1 MSLVYKNSISSI
13 ENYNNSLK
21 EDYIKI
27 INRYNKLIT
36 EYLKHC
42 YDNMFIQNEEYKKYI
57 VYQGI
62 LTITHVFKML
72 LVYTKN
78 IELTYFNCQKA
89 YVYYIEFIGQISE
102 DNHSFLQ
109 LNSKDATLFVYKK
122 TIFEINNDIK
132 KNYKSDE
139 DTKKIINKTDLV
151 IDIYNEIIN
160 KILTNNN
167 FSDIIKIVNIDFQK
181 ILQKVIKS
189 YIEVND
195 IKILNRIFNFVINF
209 KEKNILENLEL
220 FIKKIKKKDSNNNI
234 NIDLQIINHQ
244 NEKNIIPNEFIS
256 NIFNK

>member
-1 MSLVYKNSISSI
+1 MSLLYKNCISSI
-13 ENYNNSLK
+13 ENYNNTLK
-21 EDYIKI
+21 EDYIKV

-42 YDNMFIQNEEYKKYI
+42 YDNMLIQNEEYKKYI

-62 LTITHVFKML
+62 STITHVFKML

-89 YVYYIEFIGQISE
+89 FVYYIEFIGQITE

-122 TIFEINNDIK
+122 TIFEINNDVK

-139 DTKKIINKTDLV
+139 DTKKILVKTDIL
-151 IDIYNEIIN
+151 IEIYNEIIN
-160 KILTNNN
+160 KILSNNYL
-167 FSDIIKIVNIDFQK
+167 SDIIKIVNVDFQK
-181 ILQKVIKS
+181 ILQKIIKS
-189 YIEVND
+189 YMEVND
-195 IKILNRIFNFVINF
+195 IQILKKILNFVINL
-209 KEKNILENLEL
+209 KEKNLLENLEL
-220 FIKKIKKKDSNNNI
+220 FIKKLKKKDNINNI
-234 NIDLQIINHQ
+234 NINLQIINHQ
-244 NEKNIIPNEFIS
+244 NEKNIIPNEFIT